1 MSDEKIKM
9 TDSEILEIKLLQEKF
24 QQKVFQLGQLYLQ
37 KMQVEASIKTLNE
50 QEIKLRDEWLSI
62 QKMENELIDKML
74 AKYGEGQL
82 NLVKGEFIPEK
93 KVTATS

>member
-50 QEIKLRDEWLSI
+50 QEIKLRDEWLSL

-74 AKYGEGQL
+74 TKYGEGSL
-82 NLVKGEFIPEK
+82 DLKAGTFVIDK